1 MHIMQQKKK
10 KCFNVLR
17 SLCRVD
23 TFRRQSET
31 YAPNSMRHSIIITA
45 IMAPIGMVDSACI
58 VCTCHTAVSAGADA
72 DVRFTTSI
80 PSAVGHSGHPA
91 MRSASNG
98 ESATAR

>member
-10 KCFNVLR
+10 YFNVLR

-23 TFRRQSET
+23 MYRRQSDT
-31 YAPNSMRHSIIITA
+31 YALNSMRHSIIITA

-58 VCTCHTAVSAGADA
+58 VCTCHTAVSAGADD
-72 DVRFTTSI
+72 DVRFTISI

-91 MRSASNG
+91 MRTASNG

>member
-1 MHIMQQKKK
+1 M
-10 KCFNVLR
+10 LR

-23 TFRRQSET
+23 MYRRQSDT
-31 YAPNSMRHSIIITA
+31 YAPNSMRHSIIIPA

-58 VCTCHTAVSAGADA
+58 VCTCHTAVSAGADDDA
-72 DVRFTTSI
+72 RFTTSI

-98 ESATAR
+98 VSATAR